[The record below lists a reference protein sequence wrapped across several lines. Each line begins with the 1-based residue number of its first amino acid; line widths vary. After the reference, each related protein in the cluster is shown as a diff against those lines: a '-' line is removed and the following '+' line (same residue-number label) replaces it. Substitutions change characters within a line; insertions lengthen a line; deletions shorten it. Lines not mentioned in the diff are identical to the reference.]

1 MEIVNAVL
9 LILALT
15 FVWGAVNLERPSA
28 SRVEINQTDQFNES
42 VKFLQRLKKP
52 SAKEDSYDRRI
63 NAYKSTMDSIIS
75 EIPDTVQ
82 QMEDSYDHNN
92 KNATQKIG
100 QLNSLVSSI
109 TTRLE
114 GSNDAQQQT
123 FLTAIEKLNQL
134 SSQINNLKT
143 TIIPIDEQLNQNQ
156 DLLNNLSADTEKVKQ
171 SVGF

>member
-63 NAYKSTMDSIIS
+63 NAYKSTMDTIIS
-75 EIPDTVQ
+75 EMPDTVQ
-82 QMEDSYDHNN
+82 QMKDSYDHNN
-92 KNATQKIG
+92 KNATQKIR
-100 QLNSLVSSI
+100 QLNSLVDSI
-109 TTRLE
+109 TTKLDDNNE
-114 GSNDAQQQT
+114 TEQQY
-123 FLTAIEKLNQL
+123 FLTAIEKLTQL
-134 SSQINNLKT
+134 SSQINHLKT
-143 TIIPIDEQLNQNQ
+143 TISPIDEQLKQNQ

>member
-15 FVWGAVNLERPSA
+15 FVWGALNLERPSA

-92 KNATQKIG
+92 KTATQKIG
-100 QLNSLVSSI
+100 QLNSLVGSI

-114 GSNDAQQQT
+114 GNNDTQQQN

-143 TIIPIDEQLNQNQ
+143 TISPIDEQLNQNQ

>member
-82 QMEDSYDHNN
+82 QMEESYEHNN
-92 KNATQKIG
+92 QNATQKIG
-100 QLNSLVSSI
+100 QLNSLVGSI
-109 TTRLE
+109 TTILE
-114 GSNDAQQQT
+114 VNNDTQQQS

-143 TIIPIDEQLNQNQ
+143 TIRPIDEQLNQNQ
-156 DLLNNLSADTEKVKQ
+156 DLLNDLSADTEKVKQ

>member
-28 SRVEINQTDQFNES
+28 SKVEINQTDQFNES

>member
-82 QMEDSYDHNN
+82 QMEESYEHNN

-100 QLNSLVSSI
+100 QLNSLVGSI
-109 TTRLE
+109 TTILE
-114 GSNDAQQQT
+114 GNNDTQQQS

-143 TIIPIDEQLNQNQ
+143 TIRPIDEQLNQNQ
-156 DLLNNLSADTEKVKQ
+156 DLLNDLSADTEKVKQ

>member
-15 FVWGAVNLERPSA
+15 FVWGAVNLERPST

-42 VKFLQRLKKP
+42 VQFLQRLKKP
-52 SAKEDSYDRRI
+52 SAKEDSYNRRI

-92 KNATQKIG
+92 KTATQKIG
-100 QLNSLVSSI
+100 QLNSLVGSI

-114 GSNDAQQQT
+114 GNNDTQQQN

-143 TIIPIDEQLNQNQ
+143 TISPIDEQLNQNQ

>member
-114 GSNDAQQQT
+114 GNNDTQQQN
-123 FLTAIEKLNQL
+123 FLNAIEKLNQL